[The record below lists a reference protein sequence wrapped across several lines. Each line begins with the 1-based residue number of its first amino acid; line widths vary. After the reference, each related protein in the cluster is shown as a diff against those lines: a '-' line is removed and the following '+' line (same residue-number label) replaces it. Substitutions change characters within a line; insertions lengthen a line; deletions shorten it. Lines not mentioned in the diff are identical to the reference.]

1 MDTAEQTITEEANDA
16 TGSEEAR
23 VAPLEVKASDHETE
37 EATDVV
43 PTADEDVN
51 SHVDADTKDAT
62 EHDASEPLVP
72 VSSSDPEVASPSVDV
87 ESPASTPS
95 TTQDPVCWI
104 CYETR
109 ADNPND
115 TPSTLVA
122 PCKCSGSLRTVHQ
135 ECLLAW
141 MAQTNATCC
150 PHCHHAYEVEDSY
163 SSTLQRI
170 CDNVWL
176 PTIVAG
182 LVCLSL
188 FYAFHR
194 MWLTITHKRRG
205 SGSTGGGRSA
215 SALSSSRLMAM
226 MGGSL
231 PPHILM
237 LPQMGAQLGGGG
249 LNLFGEDSTRAS
261 TGVTSLSSASRLTGL
276 LAELEVFA
284 LLVMVVYS
292 GVRYMYYWQTGSGAL
307 ERDAPMTGEGDTT
320 DSQSVH
326 SETEMELAESDE
338 DILSRAT
345 TAATAGMDDLLTTVD
360 DLWARTP
367 SGSARMSQEEALCTL
382 PFDVLTTL
390 FYVVEHYCKQLQ
402 TWGVAKERVVRAWDS
417 AQNNL
422 QGNE

>member
-1 MDTAEQTITEEANDA
+1 MDTAEQTVTEEANDA
-16 TGSEEAR
+16 TSSEEAR
-23 VAPLEVKASDHETE
+23 VAPLEEKASDHETA

-43 PTADEDVN
+43 PAADEDVN
-51 SHVDADTKDAT
+51 SNADGDADAKDAT
-62 EHDASEPLVP
+62 EHDASEPPVHVP
-72 VSSSDPEVASPSVDV
+72 SSDPEVATPPEGA
-87 ESPASTPS
+87 ESPESAPS
-95 TTQDPVCWI
+95 TAQDPVCWI

-109 ADNPND
+109 ADTSNG
-115 TPSTLVA
+115 TQSTLVA
-122 PCKCSGSLRTVHQ
+122 PCKCNGSLRTVHQ

-163 SSTLQRI
+163 PSTLQRL
-170 CDNVWL
+170 CDDAWL

-182 LVCLSL
+182 LVCLAL

-194 MWLTITHKRRG
+194 MWRSITHKRRG
-205 SGSTGGGRSA
+205 AGSTGGSPSA
-215 SALSSSRLMAM
+215 SAFSSSRLMAM

-231 PPHILM
+231 PPHIMM

-249 LNLFGEDSTRAS
+249 FGLFGEGGTRAS
-261 TGVTSLSSASRLTGL
+261 SRGMSLSSPSTLTGL

-292 GVRYMYYWQTGSGAL
+292 GVRYLYQWQTELGARDGEPTMTSGENTL
-307 ERDAPMTGEGDTT
+307 
-320 DSQSVH
+320 DSQ
-326 SETEMELAESDE
+326 TEMDMETVESE
-338 DILSRAT
+338 ETLLHRAT
-345 TAATAGMDDLLTTVD
+345 TAATASMDDLMTTVD

-390 FYVVEHYCKQLQ
+390 FYVVEHYCKRLQ
-402 TWGVAKERVVRAWDS
+402 TWGVAKERVVRDWES
-417 AQNNL
+417 TQNNL
-422 QGNE
+422 QSDE